1 MKYGKKYVK
10 MLNGNFILV
19 YNFSK
24 YFYYN
29 YFIFV
34 IIIYMDNNSLNIEL
48 DNNYFVL
55 YKTIKLF
62 LNIIL
67 NFFFISTILNTDLS
81 NTEKVL
87 FIITFNTVLFYILD
101 CNFPVCNVIITK

>member
-1 MKYGKKYVK
+1 
-10 MLNGNFILV
+10 
-19 YNFSK
+19 
-24 YFYYN
+24 
-29 YFIFV
+29 
-34 IIIYMDNNSLNIEL
+34 MDNNYVNIDNNSVNIEMDNNPFNNIEI

-81 NTEKVL
+81 NSEKVL

>member
-1 MKYGKKYVK
+1 MDNNYV
-10 MLNGNFILV
+10 NIDNNSVNIE
-19 YNFSK
+19 
-24 YFYYN
+24 
-29 YFIFV
+29 
-34 IIIYMDNNSLNIEL
+34 MDNNSLNIDI

-81 NTEKVL
+81 NSEKIL

-101 CNFPVCNVIITK
+101 CNFPICNVIITK

>member
-1 MKYGKKYVK
+1 
-10 MLNGNFILV
+10 
-19 YNFSK
+19 
-24 YFYYN
+24 
-29 YFIFV
+29 
-34 IIIYMDNNSLNIEL
+34 MDKSFNLEI

-67 NFFFISTILNTDLS
+67 NYFFISTILNTNLS
-81 NTEKVL
+81 TSEKVL

-101 CNFPVCNVIITK
+101 CNFPICNVIITK

>member
-1 MKYGKKYVK
+1 MDKNSV
-10 MLNGNFILV
+10 NIE
-19 YNFSK
+19 
-24 YFYYN
+24 
-29 YFIFV
+29 
-34 IIIYMDNNSLNIEL
+34 MDNNSLNIEL
-48 DNNYFVL
+48 DDNYFVL

-81 NTEKVL
+81 NSEKVL

>member
-1 MKYGKKYVK
+1 
-10 MLNGNFILV
+10 
-19 YNFSK
+19 
-24 YFYYN
+24 
-29 YFIFV
+29 
-34 IIIYMDNNSLNIEL
+34 MDNNYVNIDNNSVNIEMDNNPFNNIEI

-81 NTEKVL
+81 NSEKVL
-87 FIITFNTVLFYILD
+87 FIITFNTILFYILD

>member
-1 MKYGKKYVK
+1 
-10 MLNGNFILV
+10 
-19 YNFSK
+19 
-24 YFYYN
+24 
-29 YFIFV
+29 
-34 IIIYMDNNSLNIEL
+34 MDNNSVNNSLNIEI

-67 NFFFISTILNTDLS
+67 NYFFISTILNTTLS
-81 NTEKVL
+81 TSEKVL

>member
-1 MKYGKKYVK
+1 
-10 MLNGNFILV
+10 ML
-19 YNFSK
+19 
-24 YFYYN
+24 
-29 YFIFV
+29 
-34 IIIYMDNNSLNIEL
+34 IYMDKSFNLEI

-67 NFFFISTILNTDLS
+67 NYFFISTILNTNLS
-81 NTEKVL
+81 TSEKVL

-101 CNFPVCNVIITK
+101 CNFPICNVIITK